1 MKPQDNDFPIDQIK
15 SDNQVVPGVPI
26 DSHPQPPGGVSFQ
39 PQTSPQQ
46 PLPEWQQAAQVDA
59 SMIKPQD
66 MTLSVESNVP
76 LDPTLA
82 MPGTPTPGSFA
93 SPPESTVPFDS
104 TPAPLNV
111 PTADSITTP
120 TPDAPDTY
128 NASTVND
135 AIQQPPIAP
144 SSPEPADIMGG
155 ETPGGTLP
163 ADMPGA
169 DQVTAGLAPT
179 QPNYSQP
186 GTLPGADQLGPGAV
200 GLDAPN
206 MMGSY
211 GPPPRKSGKLLFII
225 VGVVLGLALIGGG
238 IFYFTVVAKKQNE
251 NVTPTPTPQPE
262 PAPVPAPTS
271 GPATPPEGY
280 ETITKQCYTF
290 ALIVPNAIPK
300 DENCLFAK
308 TTFGKKLISTIA
320 VDTKT
325 DSYQKIDDYLT
336 VVGESRTLVSSE
348 PIKLDNLDAT
358 QVIYKAPDGRTYSL
372 VALLIVSKT
381 YQQDG
386 KAVTVVAVTTSY
398 QDEFDISVTKN
409 VIDTWRW
416 Q

>member
-1 MKPQDNDFPIDQIK
+1 MQPQDNDFPIDQIK
-15 SDNQVVPGVPI
+15 SDNQVAPGVPI
-26 DSHPQPPGGVSFQ
+26 DSHPQPSGGVSFQ

-66 MTLSVESNVP
+66 MTTSVESN
-76 LDPTLA
+76 
-82 MPGTPTPGSFA
+82 
-93 SPPESTVPFDS
+93 VPFDS

-111 PTADSITTP
+111 PAADSITTP
-120 TPDAPDTY
+120 AAESAVPLGFTPAPLNVPAADSITAPNPVTPDTY
-128 NASTVND
+128 NAPTAND

-144 SSPEPADIMGG
+144 SSPEPTDTMGG
-155 ETPGGTLP
+155 EILGGTLP

-186 GTLPGADQLGPGAV
+186 GTLPGADQLGPVAV

-206 MMGSY
+206 TMGSY

-225 VGVVLGLALIGGG
+225 VGVALGLALIGGG
-238 IFYFTVVAKKQNE
+238 IFYFTVVAKKSNE
-251 NVTPTPTPQPE
+251 NVTPTPTPQRE
-262 PAPVPAPTS
+262 PVPAPTS

-336 VVGESRTLVSSE
+336 LVGESRTLVSSE
-348 PIKLDNLDAT
+348 SIKLDNLDAT
-358 QVIYKAPDGRTYSL
+358 QVIYKAPDGKTYSL
-372 VALLIVSKT
+372 VALLIVGKT

-386 KAVTVVAVTTSY
+386 KPVTVAAVTTSY
-398 QDEFDISVTKN
+398 QDEFDVSVTKN